1 MAEPEHAQ
9 ATLALQGLEGFE
21 EASTAQRESRVYE
34 GAPEPEPLLAHLGY
48 RSFRPGQREAVQA
61 ALDGRDALVVMPTGG
76 GKSLCY
82 QLPGLA
88 SPRLTI
94 VVSPLI
100 ALMADQCRRLV
111 GDGHPVVMVASGMG
125 DDRNREALA
134 RVRDGRARIVYC
146 SPERFGSTAF
156 LDALAAR
163 EVDLM
168 AIDEAHCVSE
178 WGHDF
183 RPDYLRLPRALE
195 RLGRPAVVACTAT
208 ATEEVATEIEGRLG
222 LRQPLIV
229 RSGFDRPNISFDTVT
244 LQGKGSKARKL
255 ALLEHGL
262 CDPQNRPAI
271 VYCGTRRDTEAVAES
286 LRSAGVLAAAYHAG
300 MEPDERASTQHR
312 FMSGDADVIVATNA
326 FGMGIDK
333 ADVRSVW
340 HWAIPTSVEAYYQE
354 AGRAGRDGH
363 PARAVL
369 LAGRS
374 DLGRLVRFNQQR
386 SVDPQ
391 AIASYVRQLGNLADS
406 DGALV
411 IDNPRN
417 DTDRIRLAIAERS
430 GACGVEPAPGGR
442 LRVRLSDGLDL
453 RRAGAACRVAKDRG
467 WRAYRAIEAYSFSAT
482 CRRRSLLDH
491 FGDRRPGQPRG
502 RCCDVCDP
510 DGWLP
515 EPETIQVSKRR
526 SPPAGATPPPEL
538 SAADTELLEALKA
551 WRLRAAAGK
560 PAYTVAHNRTLE
572 AIAALR
578 PDGPDALARI
588 HGIGPAFVSRHAGQ
602 VLEIVGGYS
611 GAAGLQRAE
620 SSGM

>member
-1 MAEPEHAQ
+1 MAQPEHAQ

-21 EASTAQRESRVYE
+21 ESAPDEEGSRVYD
-34 GAPEPEPLLAHLGY
+34 GPPEPEPLLAHLGY
-48 RSFRPGQREAVQA
+48 SSFRPGQREGVQA
-61 ALDGRDALVVMPTGG
+61 ALDGRDALIVMPTGG

-88 SPRLTI
+88 SSTLTI

-125 DDRNREALA
+125 DDRNRDALA
-134 RVRDGRARIVYC
+134 RIRDGRARIVYC
-146 SPERFGSTAF
+146 SPERFASTAF

-163 EVDLM
+163 EIDLM

-183 RPDYLRLPRALE
+183 RPDYLRLPKALE
-195 RLGRPAVVACTAT
+195 RLGSPAVMACTAT
-208 ATEEVATEIEGRLG
+208 ATQEVAGEIESRLG
-222 LRQPLIV
+222 LREPLVV

-255 ALLEHGL
+255 ALLEYGL
-262 CDPQNRPAI
+262 LRDENLPAI

-300 MEPDERASTQHR
+300 MEPDERASAQHR
-312 FMSGDADVIVATNA
+312 FMSGDAQVIVATNA

-354 AGRAGRDGH
+354 AGRAGRDGR

-386 SVDPQ
+386 TVDPQ
-391 AIASYVRQLGNLADS
+391 AVASYVEGLRTLGDP
-406 DGALV
+406 DGELV
-411 IDNPRN
+411 IDSPRD
-417 DTDRIRLAIAERS
+417 DTERIRLAIAERA
-430 GACGVEPAPGGR
+430 GACTVEPAPGGR
-442 LRVRLSDGLDL
+442 LSIRLAGSLDL
-453 RRAGAACRVAKDRG
+453 RRATAACRIAKDRG
-467 WRAYRAIEAYSFSAT
+467 WRAYRAIEAYSFSAN

-491 FGDRRPGQPRG
+491 FADSRPGEPTG

-515 EPETIQVSKRR
+515 APETLEIRIKR
-526 SPPAGATPPPEL
+526 AGSRAPTPPPEL
-538 SAADTELLEALKA
+538 SAADTGLLDALKA

-572 AIAALR
+572 AIAASR
-578 PDGPDALARI
+578 PEGADALADI
-588 HGIGPAFVSRHAGQ
+588 HGIGPAFVSRHAPE
-602 VLEIVGGYS
+602 VLDLV
-611 GAAGLQRAE
+611 AAHSTRT
-620 SSGM
+620 

>member
-1 MAEPEHAQ
+1 MAQ
-9 ATLALQGLEGFE
+9 AEQMQGTLALQGLEGFE
-21 EASTAQRESRVYE
+21 ASTHGDAANRAYD
-34 GAPEPEPLLAHLGY
+34 GPLEPEPLLAHLGHA
-48 RSFRPGQREAVQA
+48 SFRPGQRAAVQA
-61 ALDGRDALVVMPTGG
+61 AIEGRDALIVMPTGG

-111 GDGHPVVMVASGMG
+111 ADGHPVVMVASGMG

-146 SPERFGSTAF
+146 SPERFASTAF
-156 LDALAAR
+156 LDVLAAR

-183 RPDYLRLPRALE
+183 RPDYLRLPKALQ
-195 RLGRPAVVACTAT
+195 RLGRPAVMACTAT
-208 ATEEVATEIEGRLG
+208 ATEEVSGEIAARLG
-222 LRQPLIV
+222 LRNPLVV
-229 RSGFDRPNISFDTVT
+229 RSGFDRPNISFDTITVE
-244 LQGKGSKARKL
+244 GKGSKARKL
-255 ALLEHGL
+255 ALLELGL
-262 CDPQNRPAI
+262 RRHESVPAI

-300 MEPDERASTQHR
+300 MQPDERASTQQR
-312 FMSGDADVIVATNA
+312 FMVGDADVIVATNA

-340 HWAIPTSVEAYYQE
+340 HWAIPASVEAYYQE
-354 AGRAGRDGH
+354 AGRAGRDGK

-386 SVDPQ
+386 TVDPQ
-391 AIASYVRQLGNLADS
+391 AIVTYVDDLGGFAETD
-406 DGALV
+406 DALV
-411 IDNPRN
+411 IDNPRR
-417 DTDRIRLAIAERS
+417 DQDRIRLAIAERA
-430 GACGVEPAPGGR
+430 GACVVEPAPGGR
-442 LRVRLSDGLDL
+442 LRVQLRGDLDL
-453 RRAGAACRVAKDRG
+453 RRAAAACRVAKDRG
-467 WRAYRAIEAYSFSAT
+467 WRAYRAVEAYSFSAT

-491 FGDRRPGQPRG
+491 FGDSRSGQPEG

-515 EPETIQVSKRR
+515 APESIQIRKRQW
-526 SPPAGATPPPEL
+526 PTTGGAPPPEL
-538 SAADTELLEALKA
+538 SPADASLLDALKA
-551 WRLRAAAGK
+551 WRLQAAAGK

-572 AIAALR
+572 AIAASR
-578 PDGPDALARI
+578 PEGVDALTGI
-588 HGIGPAFVSRHAGQ
+588 HGIGPAFVSRHASE
-602 VLEIVGGYS
+602 VLEIV
-611 GAAGLQRAE
+611 ADH
-620 SSGM
+620 SSPG

>member
-1 MAEPEHAQ
+1 MAQIEQAQ
-9 ATLALQGLEGFE
+9 ATLALQGLDEFPERRTGE
-21 EASTAQRESRVYE
+21 EAVRIYA
-34 GAPEPEPLLAHLGY
+34 GPPEPESLLAHLGY

-61 ALDGRDALVVMPTGG
+61 AVDGRDALIVMPTGG

-111 GDGHPVVMVASGMG
+111 AEGHPVVMIASGMG
-125 DDRNREALA
+125 EDRNREALA
-134 RVRDGRARIVYC
+134 RIRDGRARIAYC

-163 EVDLM
+163 DVDLM

-183 RPDYLRLPRALE
+183 RPDYLRLPKALE
-195 RLGRPAVVACTAT
+195 RLGRPAVMACTAT
-208 ATEEVATEIEGRLG
+208 ATAEVAAEVERRLG
-222 LRQPLIV
+222 LRDPLVV

-244 LQGKGSKARKL
+244 FEGKGSKGRKL

-262 CDPQNRPAI
+262 RQAANRPAI
-271 VYCGTRRDTEAVAES
+271 VYCGTRRDSEEVAEW
-286 LRSAGVLAAAYHAG
+286 LRSAGVIAAAYHAG
-300 MEPDERASTQHR
+300 MAPDERASTQHR

-354 AGRAGRDGH
+354 AGRAGRDGS

-391 AIASYVRQLGNLADS
+391 AVAAYVDELVGVADT

-411 IDNPRN
+411 IDNPRR
-417 DTDRIRLAIAERS
+417 DEERIRLAIAERA
-430 GACGVEPAPGGR
+430 GACTVEPAPGGR
-442 LRVRLSDGLDL
+442 LSVRLTGGLDPG
-453 RRAGAACRVAKDRG
+453 RAAAACRVAKDRG
-467 WRAYRAIEAYSFSAT
+467 WRAYRAVEAYSFSAT

-491 FGDRRPGQPRG
+491 FGDSRPGQPQG

-510 DGWLP
+510 QGWLP
-515 EPETIQVSKRR
+515 APETLEVRRAR
-526 SPPAGATPPPEL
+526 SPGRAPTPPPEL
-538 SAADTELLEALKA
+538 SAADASLLDALKA

-572 AIAALR
+572 TIAASR
-578 PDGPDALARI
+578 PQDIGALTRI
-588 HGIGPAFVSRHAGQ
+588 HGIGPAFVSRHAGE
-602 VLEIVGGYS
+602 VLAIVAGDAGG
-611 GAAGLQRAE
+611 G
-620 SSGM
+620 

>member
-1 MAEPEHAQ
+1 MAQPEHTQ
-9 ATLALQGLEGFE
+9 ATLALQGLEDFE
-21 EASTAQRESRVYE
+21 APRTARAIARTYN
-34 GAPEPEPLLAHLGY
+34 GAANPDALLAHLGH
-48 RSFRPGQREAVQA
+48 RAFRAGQREAVEA
-61 ALDGRDALVVMPTGG
+61 ALAGRDALIVMPTGG

-88 SPRLTI
+88 SSRLTV

-100 ALMADQCRRLV
+100 ALMADQCRRL
-111 GDGHPVVMVASGMG
+111 GGEGHPVVMIASGMG
-125 DDRNREALA
+125 DERSRDALA

-146 SPERFGSTAF
+146 SPERFASTSF
-156 LDALAAR
+156 LDALAQR
-163 EVDLM
+163 DVDLM

-183 RPDYLRLPRALE
+183 RPDYLRLPKAIE
-195 RLGRPAVVACTAT
+195 RLGRPTVMACTAT
-208 ATEEVATEIEGRLG
+208 ATPEVATEIAGRLE
-222 LRQPLIV
+222 LRDPIQV

-244 LQGKGSKARKL
+244 VEGKGSKARKL

-262 CDPQNRPAI
+262 RDAGNVPAI
-271 VYCGTRRDTEAVAES
+271 VYCGTRRDTESVAES
-286 LRSAGVLAAAYHAG
+286 LRDAGILAAAYHAG
-300 MEPDERASTQHR
+300 LEPDERASAQHR
-312 FMSGDADVIVATNA
+312 FMSEDAQVIVATNA

-354 AGRAGRDGH
+354 AGRAGRDGL

-386 SVDPQ
+386 TVEPQ
-391 AIASYVRQLGNLADS
+391 AVAAYLDGLRALADA
-406 DGALV
+406 DGAMV
-411 IDNPRN
+411 IENPR
-417 DTDRIRLAIAERS
+417 DDAERVRLAIAERA
-430 GACGVEPAPGGR
+430 GACAVEPAPGARLLVHLTGR
-442 LRVRLSDGLDL
+442 LDL
-453 RRAGAACRVAKDRG
+453 RRATAACRVAKDRG
-467 WRAYRAIEAYSFSAT
+467 WRAYRAIEAYAFSSN

-491 FGDRRPGQPRG
+491 FGDSRPGEPMG

-510 DGWLP
+510 DAWLP
-515 EPETIQVSKRR
+515 DPQTIVIRR
-526 SPPAGATPPPEL
+526 TRSRGRSATPEPEL
-538 SAADTELLEALKA
+538 SAADAELLDTLKA

-572 AIAALR
+572 AIAAVR

-588 HGIGPAFVSRHAGQ
+588 RGVGPAFVSRHATA
-602 VLEIVGGYS
+602 VLDLVAAHERPAE
-611 GAAGLQRAE
+611 GAPTY
-620 SSGM
+620 

>member
-1 MAEPEHAQ
+1 MAQSIQVQ
-9 ATLALQGLEGFE
+9 ATLALQGLEGFD
-21 EASTAQRESRVYE
+21 R
-34 GAPEPEPLLAHLGY
+34 PEPSDGELRHYDGPGDPDSLLAHVGH
-48 RSFRPGQREAVQA
+48 RSFRPGQREAVEA
-61 ALDGRDALVVMPTGG
+61 ALAGRDALIVMPTGG

-88 SPRLTI
+88 SSRLTV

-100 ALMADQCRRLV
+100 ALMADQCRRLA

-125 DDRNREALA
+125 EERNRDALA

-183 RPDYLRLPRALE
+183 RPDYLRLPRAIA

-208 ATEEVATEIEGRLG
+208 ATEVVADEIAGRLG
-222 LRQPLIV
+222 LRDPLVV
-229 RSGFDRPNISFDTVT
+229 RSGFDRPNISFDIVT
-244 LQGKGSKARKL
+244 FEGKGSKARKL

-262 CDPQNRPAI
+262 RRRENLPAI
-271 VYCGTRRDTEAVAES
+271 VYCGTRRDTEAVADA
-286 LRSAGVLAAAYHAG
+286 LRSSGALAAAYHAG
-300 MEPDERASTQHR
+300 MQPDERASAQHR
-312 FMSGDADVIVATNA
+312 FMSGDAEVIVATNA

-354 AGRAGRDGH
+354 AGRAGRDGE

-386 SVDPQ
+386 AVAPA
-391 AIASYVRQLGNLADS
+391 AIASYLDELRGLADA
-406 DGALV
+406 DGSLV
-411 IDNPRN
+411 IDNPR
-417 DTDRIRLAIAERS
+417 DDAARIRLAIAERA
-430 GACGVEPAPGGR
+430 GACAVEPAPEGR
-442 LRVRLSDGLDL
+442 LLVRVGEQLDP
-453 RRAGAACRVAKDRG
+453 RRAAAACRVAKDRG
-467 WRAYRAIEAYSFSAT
+467 WRAYRAVEAFSFSEV

-491 FGDRRPGQPRG
+491 FGDPRRSQPLG

-510 DGWLP
+510 DTGLP
-515 EPETIQVSKRR
+515 APETLQVARRR
-526 SPPAGATPPPEL
+526 SPARAPSPPPEL
-538 SAADTELLEALKA
+538 SAADARLLDALKQ

-578 PDGPDALARI
+578 PADVDALGRI
-588 HGIGPAFVSRHAGQ
+588 HGIGPAFLERHGSD
-602 VLEIVGGYS
+602 VLALV
-611 GAAGLQRAE
+611 AQHDRADLPAPAE
-620 SSGM
+620 LSH

>member
-1 MAEPEHAQ
+1 MAQLEQAQ
-9 ATLALQGLEGFE
+9 ATLALQGLDDFPEHRAD
-21 EASTAQRESRVYE
+21 EAATRVYA
-34 GAPEPEPLLAHLGY
+34 GQVAPEPLLAYLGY

-61 ALDGRDALVVMPTGG
+61 GLDGRDALIVMPTGS

-111 GDGHPVVMVASGMG
+111 GEGHPVVMVASGMG
-125 DDRNREALA
+125 EDQNRDALA
-134 RVRDGRARIVYC
+134 RIRDGRARVAYC
-146 SPERFGSTAF
+146 SPERFASTAF

-163 EVDLM
+163 EIDLM

-183 RPDYLRLPRALE
+183 RPDYLRLPKALE
-195 RLGRPAVVACTAT
+195 RLGRPAVMACTAT
-208 ATEEVATEIEGRLG
+208 ATEEVSGEIERRLG
-222 LRQPLIV
+222 LTDPLIV

-244 LQGKGSKARKL
+244 FEGKGSKQRKL
-255 ALLEHGL
+255 ALLAHCLREAE
-262 CDPQNRPAI
+262 NRPAI
-271 VYCGTRRDTEAVAES
+271 VYCGTRRDSEEVAEW
-286 LRSAGVLAAAYHAG
+286 LRSAGLLAAAYHAG
-300 MEPDERASTQHR
+300 MAPDERASTQHR
-312 FMSGDADVIVATNA
+312 FMSGDAEVIVATNA

-354 AGRAGRDGH
+354 AGRAGRDGQ

-386 SVDPQ
+386 SVDPG
-391 AIASYVRQLGNLADS
+391 AVAGYVGRLRELADS
-406 DGALV
+406 DGELV
-411 IDNPRN
+411 IDNPRR
-417 DTDRIRLAIAERS
+417 DEERIRLAIAERA
-430 GACGVEPAPGGR
+430 GACTVEPARGGR
-442 LRVRLSDGLDL
+442 LSIRLEGTLDPG
-453 RRAGAACRVAKDRG
+453 RAAAACRVAKDRG
-467 WRAYRAIEAYSFSAT
+467 WRAYRAVEAYSFSAT

-491 FGDRRPGQPRG
+491 FGDPRPGQPQG

-510 DGWLP
+510 DRWLP
-515 EPETIQVSKRR
+515 APETLAIGGARARKRTAA
-526 SPPAGATPPPEL
+526 PAPDL
-538 SAADTELLEALKA
+538 SAADAGLLDALKA

-572 AIAALR
+572 AIAASR
-578 PDGPDALARI
+578 PEDVGALSRI
-588 HGIGPAFVSRHAGQ
+588 HGIGPAFVSRHAGE
-602 VLEIVGGYS
+602 VLTIV
-611 GAAGLQRAE
+611 AGQPAQ
-620 SSGM
+620 G